1 MSFKFILLALCCMLL
16 SSCAVLQDK
25 FLVCYVVLEGHDVY
39 DTGTAVFLPS
49 NAPSI
54 TQRYKPAIIGRSG
67 EPVPGS
73 HDGIDIIGKKGLPV
87 IAPANGYVS
96 ASFWD
101 PLYGNRLEIDHG
113 SDVNGL
119 HTVTRYFHLDKR
131 LVKKGEQVQRG
142 QKIAAL
148 GQTGLLAPNLHLH
161 FEIHESLPLND
172 RRSLSTLNP
181 HLFWWNGA
189 GLVTCFDQAQDY
201 SSSIFKMTYPL
212 PCQPKL

>member
-1 MSFKFILLALCCMLL
+1 MLFKLLWVALCCILL

-25 FLVCYVVLEGHDVY
+25 FLVGYVVLEGRDVY
-39 DTGTAVFLPS
+39 DTGTDVFLPS

-67 EPVPGS
+67 EPVAGS

-87 IAPANGYVS
+87 LAPANGYVS

-113 SDVNGL
+113 SDANGL
-119 HTVTRYFHLDKR
+119 HIVTRYFHLDKR
-131 LVKKGEQVQRG
+131 AVKKGEQVLRG
-142 QKIAAL
+142 QKIGAL

-161 FEIHESLPLND
+161 FETHESMLLND
-172 RRSLSTLNP
+172 RRKLRTLNP
-181 HLFWWNGA
+181 HLFWWNGT
-189 GLVTCFDQAQDY
+189 GLVTCFDATQGY
-201 SSSIFKMTYPL
+201 LSSTFKMTYPV
-212 PCQPKL
+212 PCQPNL